1 MAVSVVGIFLYCTSK
16 ILPSLALAFPDF
28 ITFFCH
34 HIAHIDYQLFNLK
47 KWVTLGDANIKTT
60 TFVPCSYAK
69 RRIGQAAQLLANQKA
84 WHFQGGEELRY
95 RKGRRQNSNS
105 VL

>member
-34 HIAHIDYQLFNLK
+34 HIAHIDYQLFSLK
-47 KWVTLGDANIKTT
+47 KVGD
-60 TFVPCSYAK
+60 F
-69 RRIGQAAQLLANQKA
+69 G
-84 WHFQGGEELRY
+84 
-95 RKGRRQNSNS
+95 
-105 VL
+105 